1 MNVPSDHESSRRYGF
16 NLPWR
21 GVVTGAVFYAGLSVF
36 TIHLAKDFAG
46 IMFVVLIT
54 LSAIFVLL
62 AIIMVARRLVF
73 PRVLELSEDAVLF
86 PHGFPRTR
94 ITPIRYAD
102 VIQMSWT
109 HTGLEMV
116 TPRGHFEITASHFK
130 EKEGYRAAADFVCRK
145 TAIAMPPQR
154 EPEMFDR
161 RRRAFPEPLLNWDEP
176 RELSAYRTR
185 LVVSSPLVPR
195 LAKALWF
202 FVRCL
207 GFFILPWL
215 LLQLFQLPTIST
227 GGFLCVAIPVALFFT
242 LLHWLSATYPTRY
255 TKISVFDRG
264 ITQLSGKQT
273 RSLSYR
279 DCSGWNVVERQF
291 EGQILRI
298 LLLQCR
304 AYVVEVALPDT
315 STRDRL
321 VQLFHDKQIPQ
332 SLDLKPSW
340 ESRLA
345 PKSKNLRLG

>member
-1 MNVPSDHESSRRYGF
+1 MALADKCAAPQSHDEGIGVVHPCNAQFGESCGLAFRPGGDSNLTSENAHATASQSAQPLLAAPGRNGADPRLPTTMNVPSDHESSRRYGF

-109 HTGLEMV
+109 QTGLEMV

-227 GGFLCVAIPVALFFT
+227 GGFLCVAQKAKTSPVASRGRSRVRRT
-242 LLHWLSATYPTRY
+242 TKAISSPSAQR
-255 TKISVFDRG
+255 KWWRF
-264 ITQLSGKQT
+264 
-273 RSLSYR
+273 
-279 DCSGWNVVERQF
+279 
-291 EGQILRI
+291 
-298 LLLQCR
+298 R
-304 AYVVEVALPDT
+304 A
-315 STRDRL
+315 
-321 VQLFHDKQIPQ
+321 
-332 SLDLKPSW
+332 
-340 ESRLA
+340 
-345 PKSKNLRLG
+345 